1 MNIENEIKK
10 IFLKS
15 LNLKKISNYKKLI
28 MNEHPKWDSL
38 IHAKILVNLENR
50 FKFKISADDFT
61 KLKSYK
67 DILDY
72 SINNCKKK

>member
-1 MNIENEIKK
+1 
-10 IFLKS
+10 
-15 LNLKKISNYKKLI
+15 

-38 IHAKILVNLENR
+38 IHVKILVNLEKK

-67 DILDY
+67 NILDY
-72 SINNCKKK
+72 SINNYKKK